1 MKYQDEQLE
10 KSNYTLIS
18 WFGFDQ
24 FVPERA
30 VTSYWVSS
38 KTFFIIR
45 FVLALYSFIVIWV
58 NIGFTAY
65 DGNFDSFFAFF
76 TNLTFVGL
84 HAYLIV
90 SLKIISIYKI
100 YIFFF

>member
-1 MKYQDEQLE
+1 MEYTDEKLPR
-10 KSNYTLIS
+10 SNYAVLR

-30 VTSYWVSS
+30 VTSHWVSP
-38 KTFFIIR
+38 KVFLAIR
-45 FVLALYSFIVIWV
+45 SVLALYSTIVIWTV
-58 NIGFTAY
+58 IGY
-65 DGNFDSFFAFF
+65 DAHIGTFKGFFAFF

-90 SLKIISIYKI
+90 SNP
-100 YIFFF
+100 IFVLYHD